1 MLRIVFIA
9 LFSCAISCTMV
20 FSQAAVAN
28 PAEPQQSP
36 SAVTEFT
43 AKLQA
48 HEGFFS
54 FYHDAE
60 KGKIYLKVPR
70 QQNSAQPQF
79 IFQTSLPWGFGS
91 NDIGL
96 DRGQLGATRL
106 ANFHIE
112 GNKALLMQH
121 NTQFRANT
129 DNPAERASINEAF
142 ADSVIAGFT
151 IVASD
156 TQHVLIDY
164 TPFLLSDTHGVTQR
178 LRDTKQGQYK
188 LSTDKSVIYPA
199 RSKAFPDN
207 TELEAKITFSGEG
220 TGRYVRSVAADADHI
235 TLHLHHSFIRLPD
248 NQYSPREFHPQ
259 SGFWAESHYD
269 YAAPLGESMQV
280 QYIPRHRLSKAEPII
295 YYLDP
300 GVPEPV
306 RTALLEGGR
315 WWAEAF
321 AAIDYPEGFQVRE
334 LPADADPMDV
344 RYNVIQWVHR
354 ATRGWSYGASI
365 IDPRSG
371 EIIKGHVTL
380 GSLRV
385 RQDMLIAQGLLAP
398 YAGTTTEQQQALEE
412 AIEAMALNRIRQLS
426 AHEIGHTLGI
436 AHNFAA
442 SANDRAS
449 VMDYPHPLV
458 TIDTNSGQLSL
469 NDAYTNRIG
478 LWDMQ
483 VVAYGYGNGD
493 LDQVLAQN
501 KRLGLQFIS
510 DSDARAVGGAHPDAH
525 LWDNGSDAVTEL
537 ERLLAVR
544 NTALQQFG
552 LGNLANGRPL
562 SELQNV
568 LVPIYLLHRYQAEAA
583 VKMLA
588 GLHYDY
594 AVKQT
599 DSSAVQARPV
609 NASQQQRALQV
620 LAQTLSANTLQVPE
634 HIRTLLVPQAYGQ
647 GYDRERFSGLTGLT
661 ADTDTMA
668 ASAARFVLELMLHP
682 QRLERLQ
689 QQHSHERAIP
699 DVIAVLNTI
708 AQAAITP
715 AQQADASSLE
725 QRLAFES
732 LGAVV
737 RAYQQE
743 SASASVKA
751 ALYSFLDRQQQ
762 QWQQAEPSAHRD
774 YALYALAQWQEGKPW
789 PVQPAPALPP
799 GSPI

>member
-1 MLRIVFIA
+1 MLRFVFLAFIGCYLAVGQLA
-9 LFSCAISCTMV
+9 LASSTAAQSETA
-20 FSQAAVAN
+20 SSAVA
-28 PAEPQQSP
+28 
-36 SAVTEFT
+36 EFT

-48 HEGFFS
+48 HEGFFT
-54 FYHDAE
+54 FYHDQAN
-60 KGKIYLKVPR
+60 GKIYLQVPR
-70 QQNSAQPQF
+70 QSAANQAQF
-79 IFQTSLPWGFGS
+79 IFQTSLPWGLGS

-106 ANFHIE
+106 ASFLIE
-112 GNKALLMQH
+112 GNKVLLIQH

-142 ADSVIAGFT
+142 ADSVIAGFEV
-151 IVASD
+151 VAAD
-156 TQHVLIDY
+156 AQHVIIDY

-178 LRDTKQGQYK
+178 LRDTKQGQYR
-188 LSTDKSVIYPA
+188 LSSDKSVIYPQ

-207 TELEAKITFSGEG
+207 TELEAKVTFSGEG
-220 TGRYVRSVAADADHI
+220 TGNFVRSVAADADHI

-248 NQYSPREFHPQ
+248 DQYTPRKFHPQ

-269 YAAPLGESMQV
+269 YAAPLGEPLQV
-280 QYIPRHRLSKAEPII
+280 QYIPRHRLSKEQPII

-306 RTALLEGGR
+306 KTALLEGAR

-334 LPADADPMDV
+334 LPANADPMDV

-354 ATRGWSYGASI
+354 ATRGWSYGSSI
-365 IDPRSG
+365 IDPRTG

-398 YAGTTTEQQQALEE
+398 YAAESKEQQQQLEQ

-442 SANDRAS
+442 SANDRSS
-449 VMDYPHPLV
+449 VMDYPHPFV
-458 TIDTNSGQLSL
+458 TIDTQNDKLKL

-510 DSDARAVGGAHPDAH
+510 DRDARAAGGAHPDAH

-544 NTALQQFG
+544 QTALQQFG

-568 LVPIYLLHRYQAEAA
+568 LVPVYLLHRYQAEAA

-588 GLHYDY
+588 GMHYDY
-594 AVKQT
+594 AVKSA
-599 DSSAVQARPV
+599 DSKAVQTRPV

-620 LAQTLSANTLQVPE
+620 LSNTLSAKTLALPE
-634 HIRTLLVPQAYGQ
+634 HLHSLLLPSAYGES
-647 GYDRERFSGLTGLT
+647 YDRERFSGLTGVT
-661 ADTDTMA
+661 VDTDTMA
-668 ASAARFVLELMLHP
+668 ASAARFVLDLMLHP

-689 QQHSHERAIP
+689 QQHSREGAIP
-699 DVIAVLNTI
+699 DVTKVLSAIAE
-708 AQAAITP
+708 AAIQP
-715 AQQADASSLE
+715 AQNNKASSLQ

-737 RAYQQE
+737 RAYQHDNS
-743 SASASVKA
+743 SAAVKA
-751 ALYSFLDRQQQ
+751 ALYSFLQHQQQ
-762 QWQQAEPSAHRD
+762 QWQQAAPSAHRD
-774 YALYALAQWQEGKPW
+774 YAVFALQQWADGKPW
-789 PVQPAPALPP
+789 PLQPAPALPP

>member
-1 MLRIVFIA
+1 MLRFVFLAFIGCYLAASQLA
-9 LFSCAISCTMV
+9 LAAPAAA
-20 FSQAAVAN
+20 QAEAANSAVA
-28 PAEPQQSP
+28 
-36 SAVTEFT
+36 EFT

-48 HEGFFS
+48 HEGFFT
-54 FYHDAE
+54 FYHDQAN
-60 KGKIYLKVPR
+60 GKIYLQVPR
-70 QQNSAQPQF
+70 QSATNQAQF
-79 IFQTSLPWGFGS
+79 IFQTSLPWGLGS

-106 ANFHIE
+106 ASFFIE
-112 GNKALLMQH
+112 GNKVLLMQH

-129 DNPAERASINEAF
+129 DNVAERASINEAF
-142 ADSVIAGFT
+142 ADSVIAGFEV
-151 IVASD
+151 VAAD
-156 TQHVLIDY
+156 AQHVLIDY
-164 TPFLLSDTHGVTQR
+164 TPFLLSDTHGVTKR
-178 LRDTKQGQYK
+178 LRDTKQGQYR
-188 LSTDKSVIYPA
+188 LSSDKSVIYPQ

-220 TGRYVRSVAADADHI
+220 TGNFVRSVAADADHV

-248 NQYSPREFHPQ
+248 DNYTPRKFHPQ

-269 YAAPLGESMQV
+269 YAAALGEPLQV
-280 QYIPRHRLSKAEPII
+280 QYIPRHRLSKEQPII

-306 RTALLEGGR
+306 KTALLEGGR

-321 AAIDYPEGFQVRE
+321 AVIDYPEGFQVRE
-334 LPADADPMDV
+334 LPANADPMDV

-354 ATRGWSYGASI
+354 ATRGWSYGSSI
-365 IDPRSG
+365 IDPRTG

-398 YAGTTTEQQQALEE
+398 YAAASKAQQQQLEQ

-442 SANDRAS
+442 SANDRSS
-449 VMDYPHPLV
+449 VMDYPHPFV
-458 TIDTNSGQLSL
+458 TIDTQTGKLKL

-493 LDQVLAQN
+493 LNQVLAQN

-510 DSDARAVGGAHPDAH
+510 DRDARAAGGAHPDAH

-544 NTALQQFG
+544 QTALQQFG

-568 LVPIYLLHRYQAEAA
+568 LVPVYLLHRYQAEAA

-588 GLHYDY
+588 GMHYDY
-594 AVKQT
+594 AVK
-599 DSSAVQARPV
+599 SAESKAVQTRPV

-620 LAQTLSANTLQVPE
+620 LSHTLSAKTLALPE
-634 HIRTLLVPQAYGQ
+634 HLHSLLLPSAYGE
-647 GYDRERFSGLTGLT
+647 GYDRERFSGLTGVT
-661 ADTDTMA
+661 VDTDTMA
-668 ASAARFVLELMLHP
+668 ASAARFVLDLMLHP

-689 QQHSHERAIP
+689 QQHSRDAAIP
-699 DVIAVLNTI
+699 NVAKVLNAI
-708 AQAAITP
+708 AEAAIQP
-715 AQQADASSLE
+715 AHSNKASSLQ

-737 RAYQQE
+737 RAYQHDNS
-743 SASASVKA
+743 SAAVKA
-751 ALYSFLDRQQQ
+751 ALYSFLQRQQQ
-762 QWQQAEPSAHRD
+762 QWQQATPSAHRD
-774 YALYALAQWQEGKPW
+774 YAVFALQQWADGKPW

>member
-1 MLRIVFIA
+1 MLRFVFLAFIGCYLAAGQQA
-9 LFSCAISCTMV
+9 LAAPAAA
-20 FSQAAVAN
+20 QAEAANSAVA
-28 PAEPQQSP
+28 
-36 SAVTEFT
+36 EFT

-48 HEGFFS
+48 HEGFFT
-54 FYHDAE
+54 FYHDQTD
-60 KGKIYLKVPR
+60 GKIYLQVPR
-70 QQNSAQPQF
+70 HSAASQAQF
-79 IFQTSLPWGFGS
+79 IFQTSLPWGLGS

-106 ANFHIE
+106 ASFFIE
-112 GNKALLMQH
+112 GNKVLLMQH

-129 DNPAERASINEAF
+129 DNVAERASINEAF
-142 ADSVIAGFT
+142 ADSVIAGFEV
-151 IVASD
+151 VAAD
-156 TQHVLIDY
+156 AQHVLIDY
-164 TPFLLSDTHGVTQR
+164 TPFLLSDTHGVTKR
-178 LRDTKQGQYK
+178 LRDTKQGQYR
-188 LSTDKSVIYPA
+188 LSSDKSVIYPQ

-220 TGRYVRSVAADADHI
+220 TGNFVRSVAADADHI

-248 NQYSPREFHPQ
+248 DNYTPRKFHPQ
-259 SGFWAESHYD
+259 SGFWAESHVD
-269 YAAPLGESMQV
+269 YAAPLGEPLQV
-280 QYIPRHRLSKAEPII
+280 QYIPRHRLSKDQPII

-306 RTALLEGGR
+306 KTALLEGGR

-334 LPADADPMDV
+334 LPANADPMDV

-354 ATRGWSYGASI
+354 ATRGWSYGSSI
-365 IDPRSG
+365 IDPRTG

-398 YAGTTTEQQQALEE
+398 YAAESKAQQQQLEQ

-442 SANDRAS
+442 SANDRSS
-449 VMDYPHPLV
+449 VMDYPHPFV
-458 TIDTNSGQLSL
+458 TIDTQSGKLKL

-501 KRLGLQFIS
+501 QRLGLQFIS
-510 DSDARAVGGAHPDAH
+510 DRDARAAGGAHPDAH

-544 NTALQQFG
+544 QTALQQFG

-568 LVPIYLLHRYQAEAA
+568 LVPVYLLHRYQAEAA

-588 GLHYDY
+588 GMHYDY
-594 AVKQT
+594 AVKSA
-599 DSSAVQARPV
+599 DSKAVQTRPV

-620 LAQTLSANTLQVPE
+620 LSNTLSAKTLALPE
-634 HIRTLLVPQAYGQ
+634 HLHSLLLPSAYGES
-647 GYDRERFSGLTGLT
+647 YDRERFSGLTGVT
-661 ADTDTMA
+661 VDTDTMA
-668 ASAARFVLELMLHP
+668 ASAARFVLDLMLHP

-689 QQHSHERAIP
+689 QQHSREGAIP
-699 DVIAVLNTI
+699 DVTKVLSAIAE
-708 AQAAITP
+708 AAIQP
-715 AQQADASSLE
+715 AQNNKASSLQ

-737 RAYQQE
+737 RAYQHDNS
-743 SASASVKA
+743 SAAVKA
-751 ALYSFLDRQQQ
+751 ALYSFLQHQQQ
-762 QWQQAEPSAHRD
+762 QWQQAAPSAHRD
-774 YALYALAQWQEGKPW
+774 YAVFALQQWADGKPW
-789 PVQPAPALPP
+789 PLQPAPALPP